1 MKLTDILTED
11 RVKIPLSH
19 TNKEE
24 IIEEMIGVID
34 DSVKLENKP
43 AILKAV
49 LDREAVMSTGVGD
62 EVAIPHGKSES
73 LKEIVAALGVAKEPI
88 EFNALDNKPV
98 RVVWLLVGPH
108 DKTGPHLKALSRISR
123 LMHKKEFRDR
133 LIHASAAKEAI
144 DVILSEEEKFLQSV

>member
-11 RVKIPLSH
+11 RVKIPLG
-19 TNKEE
+19 NIDKEK

-34 DSVKLENKP
+34 DSVKLQNKP
-43 AILKAV
+43 EILKAV

-73 LKEIVAALGVAKEPI
+73 LKEIVAALGVTKQPI
-88 EFNALDNKPV
+88 EFNALDDKPV
-98 RVVWLLVGPH
+98 RLVWLLVGPH

-123 LMHKKEFRDR
+123 LMHKKEFRER
-133 LIHASAAKEAI
+133 LIHAAAAKDAI
-144 DVILSEEEKFLQSV
+144 DVILSEEESLLQSV